1 MPGGILNIYKC
12 EVMHFMHRHCLCAVL
27 LLRTFGFKSRLLL
40 CTYLGLRCGNSVMK
54 RYRSPIVTGVQI
66 RRLSF
71 SKEVPIA
78 QRYNTRQFVLQ
89 RNNEGCYIDMT
100 FTGDERIKRVDLF
113 IH

>member
-1 MPGGILNIYKC
+1 MPGEILNICMC
-12 EVMHFMHRHCLCAVL
+12 ELMQFMHRRCLCAVL
-27 LLRTFGFKSRLLL
+27 QLCTFAFKSRLLL

-89 RNNEGCYIDMT
+89 PNNVDCYIDMA

>member
-1 MPGGILNIYKC
+1 MC
-12 EVMHFMHRHCLCAVL
+12 EVMRFMHGHCLCAVL
-27 LLRTFGFKSRLLL
+27 QLRTFAFKNGLLLL

-89 RNNEGCYIDMT
+89 PNNEGCYIDMA
-100 FTGDERIKRVDLF
+100 FTADERIKRVDLF
-113 IH
+113 VH

>member
-1 MPGGILNIYKC
+1 MLQ
-12 EVMHFMHRHCLCAVL
+12 LC
-27 LLRTFGFKSRLLL
+27 TFGFKSRVLL

-78 QRYNTRQFVLQ
+78 QRYNTRQLVPQ
-89 RNNEGCYIDMT
+89 PNNEGCYIDVE
-100 FTGDERIKRVDLF
+100 FNGDERIEKVDLF